1 MEQRAVVLYVGK
13 RSLRCWRTRRLFA
26 RRGYHV
32 EVVETTNG
40 AAARPTLKQLGQ
52 SAYRETVPYVFVDLR
67 PVGGFATI
75 KDLDYSG
82 DLERLVRVEI

>member
-1 MEQRAVVLYVGK
+1 MEQRTVVLYVRK
-13 RSLRCWRTRRLFA
+13 QSLRLWRTRRLFA
-26 RRGYHV
+26 RRGFHV

-67 PVGGFATI
+67 PVGGFASI

-82 DLERLVRVEI
+82 DLERLVRGEI